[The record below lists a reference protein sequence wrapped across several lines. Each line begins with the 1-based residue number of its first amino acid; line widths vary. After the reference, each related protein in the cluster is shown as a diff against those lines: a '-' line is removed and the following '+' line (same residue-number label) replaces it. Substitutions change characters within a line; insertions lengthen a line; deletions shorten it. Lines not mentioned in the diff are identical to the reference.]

1 MTASTGAP
9 HSATTARIQ
18 RRLERWELE
27 HLRQL
32 AADLAERID
41 ELEHRLIAAEDSA
54 EFWRESHHRLE
65 EHLLDDTEDARC
77 IGLTREGSLL
87 VVRTGAAS

>member
-1 MTASTGAP
+1 MSAL
-9 HSATTARIQ
+9 HSAATARIQ
-18 RRLERWELE
+18 RRLDRWELA
-27 HLRQL
+27 HLRSL
-32 AADLAERID
+32 AANLAERID

-65 EHLLDDTEDARC
+65 DHLLDETEDARC
-77 IGLTREGSLL
+77 IGLTHEGNLL